1 MQSSIQNL
9 DGLQREVTITVPVEE
24 VKAAYQKRLAEV
36 AKKANVNGFR
46 PGKVPTSVVDQ
57 QYGKSVLGEIAGQLM
72 QDNFEK
78 VLKDEKIRIAGPPTV
93 GEYDIKKD
101 APFEFKATFEV
112 YPEFELKDLTNVKL
126 DRETAEITDAD
137 FEGMLEKLQKQHAE
151 YAIVEREAKT
161 GDRVVIDFEGSV
173 NGEIF
178 EGGVAKEHTLEL
190 GSNTMIP
197 GFEAGIIGMNIGDT
211 KDIKVTFPETYQS
224 EDLQGKEAVFN
235 ITLHKVEAAELAP
248 VDDALAEK
256 MKIEGGV
263 EALKTKVREGMVREL
278 AERLKSRFKETVFD
292 ALLEAN
298 PIDVPKALVD
308 AEIKHLKRA
317 NLQRMASQF
326 GMPIEQLEKL
336 DLPDDPHS
344 AEADKRVRIGL
355 LLSEVVK
362 KYEVKPGKEALNAR
376 IKELAAYYEKPEDV
390 EKWYTTNKEALA
402 EIEAALY
409 EEECVEKLTADAK
422 VTDKAITYAD
432 IADKPQQ

>member
-362 KYEVKPGKEALNAR
+362 KYEVKPGKEALKR
-376 IKELAAYYEKPEDV
+376 
-390 EKWYTTNKEALA
+390 TH
-402 EIEAALY
+402 
-409 EEECVEKLTADAK
+409 
-422 VTDKAITYAD
+422 
-432 IADKPQQ
+432 